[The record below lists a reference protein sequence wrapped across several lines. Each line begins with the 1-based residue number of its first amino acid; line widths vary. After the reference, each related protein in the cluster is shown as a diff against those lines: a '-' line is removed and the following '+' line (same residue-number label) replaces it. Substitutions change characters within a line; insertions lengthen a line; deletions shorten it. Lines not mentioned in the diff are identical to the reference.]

1 MIKAISLSGGLDSA
15 VLLAHVLNDTEKK
28 DVRLFS
34 FMYPSKHNLLERGR
48 AAKLADH
55 YGIALT
61 TIDVTNIFE
70 GAASSLIGEKTI
82 PKGAYDAINMSSTV
96 VPMRNGI
103 FAAIVASRVTEAGGG
118 VVFLGVHRGDH
129 AIYADCTPA
138 FLKGVDDL
146 VQVSTSN
153 TVSVEAPFMFWTKG
167 DIVRCGHALGVPFH
181 LTRTCY
187 TEEELACGEC
197 GSCNERL
204 EAFENNGLKDPI
216 RYKEAE

>member
-15 VLLAHVLNDTEKK
+15 VLLAHVLNDTEKE
-28 DVRLFS
+28 DVCLFN
-34 FMYPSKHNLLERGR
+34 FMYPSKHNVLERGR
-48 AAKLADH
+48 AAKLADY
-55 YGIALT
+55 YGLALT
-61 TIDVTNIFE
+61 TIDVTNIFKE
-70 GAASSLIGEKTI
+70 SSSSLIGKKTI
-82 PKGAYDAINMSSTV
+82 PEGAYDAISMSSTV
-96 VPMRNGI
+96 VHMRNGI
-103 FAAIVASRVTEAGGG
+103 FVAIVASRVAEAGGG
-118 VVFLGVHRGDH
+118 VVLLGAHSGDH

-138 FLKGVDDL
+138 FLKGVNDL

-153 TVSVEAPFMFWTKG
+153 TVSVEAPFMSRTKD
-167 DIVRCGHALGVPFH
+167 DIVGYGHALGVPFN

-187 TEEELACGEC
+187 TEKELACGKC